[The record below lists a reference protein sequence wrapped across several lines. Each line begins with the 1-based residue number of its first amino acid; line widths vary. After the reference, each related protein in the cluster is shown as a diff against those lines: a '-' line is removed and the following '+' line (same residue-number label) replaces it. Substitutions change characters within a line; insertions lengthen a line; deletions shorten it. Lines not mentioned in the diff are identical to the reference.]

1 MGPVRKAPI
10 DGHRPVEPPLQ
21 TAIPVQID
29 MISKAAVSFRIA
41 AWCASPLPLLRPRRT
56 GWEPF
61 FRGAPRRLRR
71 PGP

>member
-10 DGHRPVEPPLQ
+10 DGHRPVEQPLQ

-41 AWCASPLPLLRPRRT
+41 A
-56 GWEPF
+56 
-61 FRGAPRRLRR
+61 
-71 PGP
+71 